1 MGVMSVLSCA
11 ALCAPAQNVS
21 LDSCRS
27 MAIRNNKT
35 ISMATQGIESA
46 SYQRKAA
53 RAAYLP
59 GLDFNMTY
67 MYNQRIINLLG
78 EDAKLPTM
86 TFNPATGKYDYN
98 VLTDPSTHQPVLD
111 PNTGMPI
118 PAEVAVIP
126 KEAMSYDIHNVFAG
140 AVTLTQPVYMGGE
153 IRAMNELTK
162 YAEELAVSQRNAAV
176 QNLVY
181 SVDEAY
187 WQVVSLRAK
196 QILADNYVLLMDSL
210 LHDVQAMKQ
219 EGVATQSDILTV
231 EVKHNEAQIMQT
243 KVANGLSLSR
253 MALAQLCGLP
263 IDAPLEPTDDPARVA
278 EQTQLPA
285 SLDLNEVYTRRQDL
299 AMIRSGI
306 NIFKQKEK
314 VAMASMLPKVAI
326 VGAYAFSNPNVNNG
340 FSKSFGGGFSVGAT
354 LSIPIWH
361 WGGNYYRYRAAKS
374 QTNVQRLMLAEARE
388 MVSLQVNQA
397 RYRYQEAYKTYSMTV
412 KNMEKAN
419 ENLRQAQYAYREG
432 VMTLDDVIAAQTA
445 WLQAHSEKIDA
456 EIGVQLCNAY
466 LSKVLGI
473 IPF

>member
-1 MGVMSVLSCA
+1 
-11 ALCAPAQNVS
+11 
-21 LDSCRS
+21 
-27 MAIRNNKT
+27 
-35 ISMATQGIESA
+35 
-46 SYQRKAA
+46 
-53 RAAYLP
+53 
-59 GLDFNMTY
+59 
-67 MYNQRIINLLG
+67 
-78 EDAKLPTM
+78 
-86 TFNPATGKYDYN
+86 
-98 VLTDPSTHQPVLD
+98 
-111 PNTGMPI
+111 
-118 PAEVAVIP
+118 
-126 KEAMSYDIHNVFAG
+126 
-140 AVTLTQPVYMGGE
+140 MGGE

-162 YAEELAVSQRNAAV
+162 YAEELAVTQRNSAV

-181 SVDEAY
+181 DVDEAY

-196 QILADNYVLLMDSL
+196 QSLADSYVLLMDSL
-210 LHDVQAMKQ
+210 LYDVQAMKQ
-219 EGVATQSDILTV
+219 EGVATQSDVLTV

-243 KVANGLSLSR
+243 KVNNGLSLSR

-263 IDAPLEPTDDPARVA
+263 IDAPLEPADDPAKVS
-278 EQTQLPA
+278 EQAPLPA
-285 SLDLNEVYTRRQDL
+285 TTDMTEVYARRQDL

-306 NIFKQKEK
+306 NIYEQKER

-374 QTNVQRLMLAEARE
+374 ETNVQRLLLAEAE
-388 MVSLQVNQA
+388 DLVSLQVNQA

-412 KNMEKAN
+412 KNMEKAD
-419 ENLRQAQYAYREG
+419 ENLRQAQFAYREG

-466 LSKVLGI
+466 LSKVLGLM
-473 IPF
+473 PY